1 MKTLILNRL
10 IVAIVTVSSFAV
22 HAGPMGFKNSWMMMG
37 DMSSNWRETF
47 INYAVTPRDA
57 FGVST
62 TYMRSDDETK
72 TRNLNEV
79 TYTRLVHRWNEKN
92 SQANLWFIGG
102 IGSVQINDQHKDDY
116 TEAMM
121 SPGVQFDYETTR
133 VYFAAT
139 ERLYR
144 ASGIN
149 HDFSS
154 VKGGFSFYES
164 HYDETQ
170 PWFLVEARQMN
181 DLSDKTEITPM
192 IRLINKAYFVE
203 FGVNNSSDPRFNFMY
218 IF

>member
-1 MKTLILNRL
+1 MKTFLFNWLIA
-10 IVAIVTVSSFAV
+10 ITVAISSFSV
-22 HAGPMGFKNSWMMMG
+22 HAGPMGFKDSWMMMG
-37 DMSSNWRETF
+37 DMSANWRETF
-47 INYAVTPRDA
+47 INYAFTPRDA
-57 FGVST
+57 FGAST

-72 TRNLNEV
+72 TRDLNEV
-79 TYTRLVHRWNEKN
+79 TYTRLLQRWNEKD
-92 SQANLWFIGG
+92 SQANVWFVSG
-102 IGSVQINDQHKDDY
+102 IGSMRIDDQHKNDH
-116 TEAMM
+116 TETAI

-154 VKGGFSFYES
+154 VRTGFSFYEP

-170 PWFLVEARQMN
+170 PWFILEARQMN

-192 IRLINKAYFVE
+192 IRLINKTYFVE